1 VSARTDIYELKEGPA
16 VAIAMNQPAPPA
28 PPLAPPPRPQ
38 MWKSGVIGWLTWAA
52 AVLFMLGMGL
62 WAYRAGMDLRSDVW
76 RSSRAVR
83 FHFDINRAFEFG
95 NGVMRLA
102 ESLAHLPPYSDALA
116 DQSPAVLAKFGP
128 RVRARALAAP
138 RRLTWRELQQGLV
151 HFYDTIQERNP
162 NGDFDLDY
170 PPMRLAVMTLWVR
183 HAQRTRPFL
192 NAFPRTAPGR
202 VDWLMPMPE
211 DVAQPVL
218 DFNTACDGVAAVATF
233 LLVWLWLA
241 RGASRGA
248 VAPGSVLPHGLLAF
262 FVATAGFWYALLVL
276 IALPPRPTPS
286 VVVRGAYLSPKGATV
301 VALIN
306 PEFSPTHWHVD
317 WGPTDAYGK
326 TTVDRFLP
334 AQDGDRRLTM
344 PLEPIPSG
352 QTIHFR
358 FSAICPA
365 GITRSDD
372 FVLHNQGTLV
382 KFDSPVFGGVIWPD
396 WTVWLRML
404 VLFVAMVVAA
414 RWLPLPHRGWAC
426 GLIAAL
432 LVWFDP
438 MNLIVSH
445 IWPQWDVWILPAF
458 LMAALLASLNWWVAA
473 GLLLGIGCMFKG
485 QLLLASPMLLLWPLF
500 AGRLGATVR
509 LLSGFLIGAG
519 IIVWPWIITVD
530 AVHWLQAVMFAALV
544 VLAGSMVKLASLA
557 EMGREWITASTAQ
570 RGALIGA
577 GIFVAAYLPVVLAFV
592 LIFGHVPPN
601 PDLPKLALVLL
612 LLAVVIP
619 PWLLPL
625 RWGIYWLI
633 AVFAAAIWIAPLL
646 FHGEFSWLAVGFTY
660 GAQKHDVMAMG
671 QGSYANLAAL
681 LNHRFGWQYHEIV
694 GTLRIA
700 LPHFQWSGPLDVKT
714 CLSIVYGACLLACA
728 AAAAIHSRRRDPRF
742 LLTLIVPW
750 IVFPVVLGQMGSR
763 YLLWACT
770 ISSLAVGI
778 STGLTLLHVLL
789 TILATGMVARQL
801 LQEDPTRW
809 PAVFTMFTGTYPDI
823 GWMVILIAAIYF
835 VCALIPTHRPELEI

>member
-1 VSARTDIYELKEGPA
+1 VSAQADIYELKDGPA
-16 VAIAMNQPAPPA
+16 PAIATSLPAMPA
-28 PPLAPPPRPQ
+28 SGRAPQSRAS
-38 MWKSGVIGWLTWAA
+38 MRKTRLIGALTWAA
-52 AVLFMLGMGL
+52 AALFMLGMGL

-76 RSSRAVR
+76 RNSRSVR

-116 DQSPAVLAKFGP
+116 DQSPAALSKFGP
-128 RVRARALAAP
+128 RVKARAMAAP

-192 NAFPRTAPGR
+192 NGFPQTAGNR

-218 DFNTACDGVAAVATF
+218 NFNTACDGVAAVATF
-233 LLVWLWLA
+233 LLVWLWVA
-241 RGASRGA
+241 RGAGGGA
-248 VAPGSVLPHGLLAF
+248 APLGSVLPHGLLAF
-262 FVATAGFWYALLVL
+262 FVATAAFWYALLVL

-286 VVVRGAYLSPKGATV
+286 VLVRGAFLSPKSASV

-326 TTVDRFLP
+326 NTEDRFLP
-334 AQDGDRRLTM
+334 PQDGGRRVTM
-344 PLEPIPSG
+344 PLEPIQPG

-358 FSAICPA
+358 LSAISPT

-372 FVLHNQGTLV
+372 FVVHNQGSLI
-382 KFDSPVFGGVIWPD
+382 KFDSPVFGGIIWPD
-396 WTVWLRML
+396 WTIWLRML
-404 VLFVAMVVAA
+404 VLFVAMVVSA
-414 RWLPLPHRGWAC
+414 RLLPLPHRAWAC

-438 MNLIVSH
+438 MNLAVSH

-458 LMAALLASLNWWVAA
+458 LVAALLASLNWWVAA
-473 GLLLGIGCMFKG
+473 GLILGIGCMFKG
-485 QLLLASPMLLLWPLF
+485 QLLLAAPMLVLWPLF

-509 LLSGFLIGAG
+509 ILSGFLVGAG
-519 IIVWPWIITVD
+519 LMVWPWTITAD
-530 AVHWLQAVMFAALV
+530 AARWLEAVMFAALV
-544 VLAGSMVKLASLA
+544 ALAASMVRLAWLR
-557 EMGREWITASTAQ
+557 EMGREWITASGAR
-570 RGALIGA
+570 RGALIGT
-577 GIFVAAYLPVVLAFV
+577 GIFMAAYLPVVLAFV
-592 LIFGHVPPN
+592 LIFGHLPPN
-601 PDLPKLALVLL
+601 PDLPKLALLL
-612 LLAVVIP
+612 LWLAAIIP
-619 PWLLPL
+619 PWVLPL

-633 AVFAAAIWIAPLL
+633 AIFAAAIWIAPLT
-646 FHGEFSWLAVGFTY
+646 FHGDFSWLAVFTY

-671 QGSYANLAAL
+671 QGSYSNLPAM
-681 LNHRFGWQYHEIV
+681 LNHRFGWQYHDIV
-694 GTLRIA
+694 GTLRIV
-700 LPHFQWSGPLDVKT
+700 LPHFQWSGALDVKT
-714 CLSIVYGACLLACA
+714 CLSIVYGACLVACA

-750 IVFPVVLGQMGSR
+750 IIFPLVLGQMGSR

-770 ISSLAVGI
+770 VSTVAVGI

-789 TILATGMVARQL
+789 TILATGMVARQML
-801 LQEDPTRW
+801 EGDPTRW
-809 PAVFTMFTGTYPDI
+809 PGVFTMFTKTYPDI
-823 GWMVILIAAIYF
+823 GWMVLLIAGIYF
-835 VCALIPTHRPELEI
+835 VCALIPTHRTELEI